1 MRSLAATLNS
11 SHRAVARQPH
21 KSVQMMRR
29 LHQSPRR
36 SKSDKA
42 DLCSSL
48 FCPWVRGVLWRF
60 SISAVFSSASQVL
73 SLPHRRLVCY
83 CRLFEVPDPNK
94 LQKLGLHQREIFLFN
109 DLLVVKVLLN
119 SPLFNSR
126 LIRAWLVYENKL
138 SRASPHTPVLLANLC
153 SKYCILWL
161 QC

>member
-1 MRSLAATLNS
+1 MRSLAVTLNI

-29 LHQSPRR
+29 LHENPLR

-48 FCPWVRGVLWRF
+48 FCLWVRGVLWRF
-60 SISAVFSSASQVL
+60 SVSAVFSSASQVL

-119 SPLFNSR
+119 SPLSTPDSYVPGLCMKINSKGH
-126 LIRAWLVYENKL
+126 LPIHQYC
-138 SRASPHTPVLLANLC
+138 LLTCTVNT
-153 SKYCILWL
+153 LWVK
-161 QC
+161 C